1 MKCLVRI
8 GKMVFPIR
16 YEQQVSTSPP
26 AVFLLHLSLSYA
38 TLSTYE
44 SIKFFAFLEQQAL
57 MTEIMKKSFD
67 RPLRRVHFFTVCCLD
82 THWSFINYSWT
93 RIAISWIFLK
103 FTDPKARMRWHWE
116 RWRYLL
122 HFQLSF
128 QEYRKKCGSIWCNT
142 LIWQSDYFEPGISG
156 RIFCLF
162 RIACI
167 ISFLWVSIS

>member
-57 MTEIMKKSFD
+57 MTEIMKK
-67 RPLRRVHFFTVCCLD
+67 
-82 THWSFINYSWT
+82 
-93 RIAISWIFLK
+93 IF
-103 FTDPKARMRWHWE
+103 
-116 RWRYLL
+116 
-122 HFQLSF
+122 
-128 QEYRKKCGSIWCNT
+128 
-142 LIWQSDYFEPGISG
+142 
-156 RIFCLF
+156 
-162 RIACI
+162 
-167 ISFLWVSIS
+167 